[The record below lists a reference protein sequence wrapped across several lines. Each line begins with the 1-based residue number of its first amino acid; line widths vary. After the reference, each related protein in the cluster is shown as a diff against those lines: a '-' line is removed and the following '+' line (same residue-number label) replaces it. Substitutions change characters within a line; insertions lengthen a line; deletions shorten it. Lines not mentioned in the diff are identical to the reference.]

1 MYLSGARPARLKPAE
16 GRSFRMV
23 RLPATRRA
31 RKEEIEQQARIRA
44 SEPKAAYFAKRRKDW
59 DRETR

>member
-1 MYLSGARPARLKPAE
+1 
-16 GRSFRMV
+16 MV